1 MTDDRRSALD
11 AVLASLEAACQVI
24 EEPWGVFVAN
34 PEFHRIHMGNF
45 LWLRA
50 LPPAGIDGALARLD
64 DIFAPLRIPQRQ
76 LFFEDSALAERVTP
90 ELERRGFRRKAE
102 HLMFARRPATLTA
115 NPEVALRPARDAA
128 TWDDHDA
135 VAGLLHEEE
144 GYDHEVSYQLLGLH
158 RRRQAELGSE
168 VYVAYVDGRPIGN
181 VAMDGIGGAGE
192 LYEVETIP
200 AFRGRGVAATMVLAM
215 RARAGE
221 RDLSPFFLRTTV
233 GHSTWQMY
241 EKLGFV
247 REGTLEGFLRE
258 TPVSRESTRESSPR

>member
-181 VAMDGIGGAGE
+181 VAI
-192 LYEVETIP
+192 
-200 AFRGRGVAATMVLAM
+200 LAM